1 PGPCWKLQ
9 MLLGF
14 QTLTPVVL
22 LSSRSAGTTGPLP
35 VAWFRSNRL
44 PAGPGAGMVI
54 PPPVLLSTTLRRT
67 SLAVVV
73 LPVRTIPGAGKL
85 TARPLPKTVLP
96 RTSQQLAEERLRPGA
111 GQPIADSGSVQLP
124 A

>member
-1 PGPCWKLQ
+1 

-14 QTLTPVVL
+14 QTLTTVVL
-22 LSSRSAGTTGPLP
+22 LSSRSAGARTGPLP

-85 TARPLPKTVLP
+85 TARPLPKTVLR
-96 RTSQQLAEERLRPGA
+96 RTSQPLDEERLRPATVQTISVSGR
-111 GQPIADSGSVQLP
+111 GQLTAALF
-124 A
+124 